1 MTRIPPQILS
11 QIKQAKA
18 FTVTHVSE
26 GGPVE
31 IAELQTGDKIMQMNS
46 WAMTM
51 ITRNQRWKQLIKY
64 SEEVSR
70 LLVMRQSLQKV
81 VQQSMLS

>member
-1 MTRIPPQILS
+1 M
-11 QIKQAKA
+11 
-18 FTVTHVSE
+18 
-26 GGPVE
+26 
-31 IAELQTGDKIMQMNS
+31 AELQTGDKIMQMNS